1 MQVKKK
7 PKKTAKAVPEKSR
20 KKKQPG
26 EGQIKKQPFLKRMLF
41 GEEKP
46 DLSELE
52 AGSTTILDILS
63 PTTVDTKSRDYI
75 IVDDVYHA
83 YLYITGY
90 GYTTTVGTC
99 WLAPLVEAGEGIN
112 LSFLVKRQPKEKI
125 LSKIAQT
132 TMVNRSR
139 MRDVGDTRQDYEELD
154 SAISSGLYLKDVMN
168 RQGENFYYMHTLIE
182 VTAPDPET
190 LEQRVTEVEKLC
202 VSVDMIARRCDYKN
216 EQAFL
221 SALPILAL
229 DPDIERKA
237 RRNALTS
244 GVAAAFPFVSYELS
258 DHDGIFL
265 GLNLYNR
272 SPVFL
277 NPYDDY
283 KYTSGNWWIGGS
295 TGAGKTVTLQC
306 LGGRLR
312 EQGKRVIIIVP
323 KKGHEFR
330 PLCERL
336 GGLYLRMSPSSKD
349 CPNLMAIRRKS
360 LDSYAKLKNIAARD
374 DSVLA
379 DKIAQLIIWFSLKK
393 KDLSEEDKSR
403 LDSSLVEVYK
413 RYGITFDNSTI
424 VDENGNFRTMPILS
438 DWYEILYQ
446 EQDTR
451 HLAVVLSR
459 YVTGSAAAMAG
470 RNDIELNN
478 KYIVL
483 DLSGMPD
490 DMIADGTFWATSI
503 AYDLIMNCEDELS
516 ALLADELWSLVGATA
531 NPQAA
536 GFVLEMV
543 KTIRGLGGIAVTSTQ
558 GMQDLFSL
566 EGGSYGKG
574 ILDSSRIKLVMQMEE
589 QEARL
594 IQDTLTP
601 LQPWTAD
608 LSIISPDNAC
618 AIDKALLDDLKENPV
633 VDLAYGRKFA
643 YEVPSVTNGIEKK
656 MDLISYEQYQF
667 DWAKD
672 YLLEGSLESVQTDLG
687 TGLIVYNSQ
696 NTIQIGDT
704 VSLNTNG
711 QSKEIQIVGMLSDCP
726 FYSAAGV
733 GTIICSED
741 TFEQITGES
750 KYTVIDVQLVKGTT
764 DEDVYVIRQMVDS
777 SFTFAD
783 ERMGNSSTMGTYYCF
798 WLFIYGFLVLIAM
811 ITIFNIINSI
821 SMSVSARLKQ
831 YGAFRAIGVS
841 MGQLSKM
848 IVAEAFTYTII
859 GGVVGTVLGL
869 FCNKLLFGM
878 LISYRWGDAWT
889 PPLPEVAVILL
900 IVVSSVILAVHGP
913 IKRIRNMSIVD
924 TISAQ

>member
-1 MQVKKK
+1 MLDNSA
-7 PKKTAKAVPEKSR
+7 AKAVKLAVISR
-20 KKKQPG
+20 G
-26 EGQIKKQPFLKRMLF
+26 CVCYDGQIKPGEPIVFPKKELPEGISQFIAIDSAGAVFGIKSVFSPYGKESVKATITAHAEFSDSIRLNICLPSQISAHMSVAITKGHDNKTPSIIPQILLSQDVRGGVADADRFFANGYNAAAVDSLLHRSVCDRYCVPSILAGIVVGLVTVLFAAYSPAKKAAKVSPLAAVSGNANDLEPARNAANTQLLK
-41 GEEKP
+41 
-46 DLSELE
+46 
-52 AGSTTILDILS
+52 I
-63 PTTVDTKSRDYI
+63 DTALGI
-75 IVDDVYHA
+75 YHA
-83 YLYITGY
+83 KANRKNLFLMTSSFALSII
-90 GYTTTVGTC
+90 
-99 WLAPLVEAGEGIN
+99 LF
-112 LSFLVKRQPKEKI
+112 LSF
-125 LSKIAQT
+125 S
-132 TMVNRSR
+132 
-139 MRDVGDTRQDYEELD
+139 
-154 SAISSGLYLKDVMN
+154 
-168 RQGENFYYMHTLIE
+168 
-182 VTAPDPET
+182 VT
-190 LEQRVTEVEKLC
+190 VE
-202 VSVDMIARRCDYKN
+202 
-216 EQAFL
+216 F
-221 SALPILAL
+221 
-229 DPDIERKA
+229 
-237 RRNALTS
+237 
-244 GVAAAFPFVSYELS
+244 
-258 DHDGIFL
+258 
-265 GLNLYNR
+265 
-272 SPVFL
+272 
-277 NPYDDY
+277 
-283 KYTSGNWWIGGS
+283 
-295 TGAGKTVTLQC
+295 
-306 LGGRLR
+306 
-312 EQGKRVIIIVP
+312 
-323 KKGHEFR
+323 
-330 PLCERL
+330 
-336 GGLYLRMSPSSKD
+336 
-349 CPNLMAIRRKS
+349 
-360 LDSYAKLKNIAARD
+360 
-374 DSVLA
+374 
-379 DKIAQLIIWFSLKK
+379 
-393 KDLSEEDKSR
+393 
-403 LDSSLVEVYK
+403 
-413 RYGITFDNSTI
+413 
-424 VDENGNFRTMPILS
+424 
-438 DWYEILYQ
+438 
-446 EQDTR
+446 
-451 HLAVVLSR
+451 
-459 YVTGSAAAMAG
+459 
-470 RNDIELNN
+470 
-478 KYIVL
+478 
-483 DLSGMPD
+483 
-490 DMIADGTFWATSI
+490 
-503 AYDLIMNCEDELS
+503 
-516 ALLADELWSLVGATA
+516 
-531 NPQAA
+531 
-536 GFVLEMV
+536 
-543 KTIRGLGGIAVTSTQ
+543 
-558 GMQDLFSL
+558 MQH
-566 EGGSYGKG
+566 
-574 ILDSSRIKLVMQMEE
+574 
-589 QEARL
+589 
-594 IQDTLTP
+594 TLTP

-900 IVVSSVILAVHGP
+900 IVISSVILAVHGP

>member
-1 MQVKKK
+1 MKHYLDLV
-7 PKKTAKAVPEKSR
+7 PISAKIH
-20 KKKQPG
+20 KKQSRMS
-26 EGQIKKQPFLKRMLF
+26 IFCIVLAVFLV
-41 GEEKP
+41 
-46 DLSELE
+46 
-52 AGSTTILDILS
+52 TTIFGMADMFIRSQILQAQQES
-63 PTTVDTKSRDYI
+63 GNWHIAIKNISNEEAAIIASR
-75 IVDDVYHA
+75 
-83 YLYITGY
+83 
-90 GYTTTVGTC
+90 
-99 WLAPLVEAGEGIN
+99 
-112 LSFLVKRQPKEKI
+112 
-125 LSKIAQT
+125 
-132 TMVNRSR
+132 
-139 MRDVGDTRQDYEELD
+139 
-154 SAISSGLYLKDVMN
+154 
-168 RQGENFYYMHTLIE
+168 
-182 VTAPDPET
+182 
-190 LEQRVTEVEKLC
+190 
-202 VSVDMIARRCDYKN
+202 
-216 EQAFL
+216 
-221 SALPILAL
+221 
-229 DPDIERKA
+229 PDIEVFSPYGVLNYRGDLGYTLGGKDVA
-237 RRNALTS
+237 ICGCDESYITEIWTDQLEEGVFPQTSNEALVTENAKQIM
-244 GVAAAFPFVSYELS
+244 GVAIGDSIAVETP
-258 DHDGIFL
+258 DGDK
-265 GLNLYNR
+265 LN
-272 SPVFL
+272 F
-277 NPYDDY
+277 
-283 KYTSGNWWIGGS
+283 TISGFMNNTASI
-295 TGAGKTVTLQC
+295 
-306 LGGRLR
+306 
-312 EQGKRVIIIVP
+312 
-323 KKGHEFR
+323 
-330 PLCERL
+330 
-336 GGLYLRMSPSSKD
+336 MSG
-349 CPNLMAIRRKS
+349 
-360 LDSYAKLKNIAARD
+360 DSYGIILNTEDYCAIYTQLLKIDTALGIYHAKANRKNLFLMTSSFALSIILFLSF
-374 DSVLA
+374 SVT
-379 DKIAQLIIWFSLKK
+379 
-393 KDLSEEDKSR
+393 
-403 LDSSLVEVYK
+403 VE
-413 RYGITFDNSTI
+413 F
-424 VDENGNFRTMPILS
+424 
-438 DWYEILYQ
+438 
-446 EQDTR
+446 
-451 HLAVVLSR
+451 
-459 YVTGSAAAMAG
+459 
-470 RNDIELNN
+470 
-478 KYIVL
+478 
-483 DLSGMPD
+483 
-490 DMIADGTFWATSI
+490 
-503 AYDLIMNCEDELS
+503 
-516 ALLADELWSLVGATA
+516 
-531 NPQAA
+531 
-536 GFVLEMV
+536 
-543 KTIRGLGGIAVTSTQ
+543 
-558 GMQDLFSL
+558 MQH
-566 EGGSYGKG
+566 
-574 ILDSSRIKLVMQMEE
+574 
-589 QEARL
+589 
-594 IQDTLTP
+594 TLTP

-900 IVVSSVILAVHGP
+900 IVISSVILAVHGP

>member
-1 MQVKKK
+1 MKHYLDLV
-7 PKKTAKAVPEKSR
+7 PISAKIH
-20 KKKQPG
+20 KKQSRMS
-26 EGQIKKQPFLKRMLF
+26 IFCIVLAVFLV
-41 GEEKP
+41 
-46 DLSELE
+46 
-52 AGSTTILDILS
+52 TTIFGMADMFIRSQILQAQQES
-63 PTTVDTKSRDYI
+63 GNWHIAIKNISNEEAAIIASR
-75 IVDDVYHA
+75 
-83 YLYITGY
+83 
-90 GYTTTVGTC
+90 
-99 WLAPLVEAGEGIN
+99 
-112 LSFLVKRQPKEKI
+112 
-125 LSKIAQT
+125 
-132 TMVNRSR
+132 
-139 MRDVGDTRQDYEELD
+139 
-154 SAISSGLYLKDVMN
+154 
-168 RQGENFYYMHTLIE
+168 
-182 VTAPDPET
+182 
-190 LEQRVTEVEKLC
+190 
-202 VSVDMIARRCDYKN
+202 
-216 EQAFL
+216 
-221 SALPILAL
+221 
-229 DPDIERKA
+229 PDIEVFSPYGVLNYRGDLGYTLGGKDVA
-237 RRNALTS
+237 ICGCDESYITEIWTDQLEEGVFPQTSNEALVTENAKQIM
-244 GVAAAFPFVSYELS
+244 GVAIGDPIAVETPDGDKLNFTISGFMNNTASIMSGDSYGIILNTEDYCAIYPNVSDGEPSDYGIMFFTQFANTRNIQGKIADLKEQCNLS
-258 DHDGIFL
+258 NEQISSNNNLL
-265 GLNLYNR
+265 GLLGQSR
-272 SPVFL
+272 VPFL
-277 NPYDDY
+277 
-283 KYTSGNWWIGGS
+283 
-295 TGAGKTVTLQC
+295 LQ
-306 LGGRLR
+306 
-312 EQGKRVIIIVP
+312 V
-323 KKGHEFR
+323 
-330 PLCERL
+330 
-336 GGLYLRMSPSSKD
+336 YL
-349 CPNLMAIRRKS
+349 
-360 LDSYAKLKNIAARD
+360 
-374 DSVLA
+374 
-379 DKIAQLIIWFSLKK
+379 
-393 KDLSEEDKSR
+393 
-403 LDSSLVEVYK
+403 
-413 RYGITFDNSTI
+413 
-424 VDENGNFRTMPILS
+424 
-438 DWYEILYQ
+438 
-446 EQDTR
+446 
-451 HLAVVLSR
+451 
-459 YVTGSAAAMAG
+459 AAA
-470 RNDIELNN
+470 
-478 KYIVL
+478 VL
-483 DLSGMPD
+483 
-490 DMIADGTFWATSI
+490 
-503 AYDLIMNCEDELS
+503 
-516 ALLADELWSLVGATA
+516 
-531 NPQAA
+531 
-536 GFVLEMV
+536 FV
-543 KTIRGLGGIAVTSTQ
+543 
-558 GMQDLFSL
+558 
-566 EGGSYGKG
+566 
-574 ILDSSRIKLVMQMEE
+574 
-589 QEARL
+589 
-594 IQDTLTP
+594 
-601 LQPWTAD
+601 
-608 LSIISPDNAC
+608 SIISPDNAC

-643 YEVPSVTNGIEKK
+643 YEVPSVTNGIQKK